1 MEIKRFFIENR
12 SIKVGETINI
22 SGEEYRHAIKVS
34 RYKVGY
40 SLILSNGDG
49 NDYYAKITE
58 IDKDSFAC
66 IVESS
71 RKNENEL
78 KKPLALYLC
87 AIERNDLAVQ
97 KATEIGATEIHL
109 MISRFTN
116 AVNQNLDRLKRIASE
131 SAKQCGRAVV
141 PTIFAPISY
150 EEGIED
156 ALSRF
161 EQTIFCY
168 EFARG
173 HRIGDVFNPDASSYA
188 LIVGSEGGFAE
199 EEVELARS
207 QGARVV
213 TLGRRI
219 LRAETACIAGL
230 VLIADT
236 MEKYEN
242 CCN

>member
-1 MEIKRFFIENR
+1 MEIKRFFVENR
-12 SIKVGETINI
+12 SIKVGDTII
-22 SGEEYRHAIKVS
+22 VFGEEYRHAIKVS

-49 NDYYAKITE
+49 FDYYAKITE

-66 IVESS
+66 IVESCQ
-71 RKNENEL
+71 KNENEL
-78 KKPLALYLC
+78 KKSLALYLC
-87 AIERNDLAVQ
+87 AIERSDLAVQ

-116 AVNQNLDRLKRIASE
+116 AVNQNLDRLKRIALE

-141 PTIFAPISY
+141 PTIYAPVSY
-150 EEGIED
+150 DDGIKD

-168 EFARG
+168 ELARG
-173 HRIGDVFNPDASSYA
+173 DRIGDVFRAEAASYA
-188 LIVGSEGGFAE
+188 LIVGSEGGFSE
-199 EEVELARS
+199 EEVEEARS
-207 QGARVV
+207 HGASVV

-230 VLIADT
+230 VLIADD

-242 CCN
+242 SCN

>member
-1 MEIKRFFIENR
+1 MEVKRFFVENR
-12 SIKVGETINI
+12 PITVGEKINV

-49 NDYYAKITE
+49 YDYFAKITE
-58 IDKDSFAC
+58 IDRDFFTC
-66 IVESS
+66 IVEFSQ
-71 RKNENEL
+71 KNENEL

-87 AIERNDLAVQ
+87 AIERSDLAVQ

-116 AVNQNLDRLKRIASE
+116 AVNQNLERLKRIALE
-131 SAKQCGRAVV
+131 SAKQCGRAVI
-141 PTIFAPISY
+141 PTLYPPISY
-150 EEGIED
+150 EEGIKD
-156 ALSRF
+156 ATSRY
-161 EQTIFCY
+161 EQTVFCY
-168 EFARG
+168 ELARG
-173 HRIGDVFNPDASSYA
+173 ERIGDVFAPDAESYA
-188 LIVGSEGGFAE
+188 LIVGSEGGFSE
-199 EEVELARS
+199 EEVEEARAL
-207 QGARVV
+207 GAKVV

-242 CCN
+242 SCN